1 MVYKVALRRSEE
13 GYGVTV
19 PGLSGCSSGST
30 IEGVSAVEF
39 HPAYIVVREQDGSGR
54 VFFTERTNSL
64 SWRVAGK

>member
-1 MVYKVALRRSEE
+1 MVQDSPSSA
-13 GYGVTV
+13 
-19 PGLSGCSSGST
+19 SGST

-64 SWRVAGK
+64 SWRVGDR